1 MTSDQKNSGRVAA
14 CFAKARQENR
24 LALGIF
30 ITAGDPDLKTAQEIL
45 LGLPD
50 HGADFVEL
58 GMPFSDPMADGPAIQ
73 AASLR
78 AIEAGTTL
86 DKVLDL
92 AQTFRQAHPTTPL
105 ILMGYYNP
113 IYVYGKGRFLDK
125 AKDVGVDGLLIVDL
139 PMEEDDELCVEAQA
153 EGLAFIRLLTP
164 TSHKDR
170 LAQLLPSAT
179 GFLYYVSITGTTGT
193 RQADHASIATASKRI
208 RAIQKQIGKADMP
221 LVVGFGI
228 RTPQQIE
235 SFANI
240 DSDIDGVVIGSAVVE
255 EIAKLGKNG
264 KSVAEVLALIKEL
277 RAGANRA
284 TLNP

>member
-1 MTSDQKNSGRVAA
+1 MTSDQTNSERLAA

-45 LGLPD
+45 LGLPKC
-50 HGADFVEL
+50 GVDFVEL

-86 DKVLDL
+86 DKVLDM
-92 AQTFRQAHPTTPL
+92 AQAFRGAHPTTPL

-125 AKDVGVDGLLIVDL
+125 AVAVGVDGLLIVDL
-139 PMEEDDELCVEAQA
+139 PMEEDGELCVDAQDK
-153 EGLAFIRLLTP
+153 GLAFIRMLTP
-164 TSHKDR
+164 TSHRDR
-170 LAQLLPSAT
+170 LTQLLPGAT

-208 RAIQKQIGKADMP
+208 RATQKQIGKADMP

-235 SFANI
+235 SLAGI
-240 DSDIDGVVIGSAVVE
+240 DGGVDGVVIGSAVVE
-255 EIAKLGKNG
+255 EIAKLGKNN
-264 KSVAEVLALIKEL
+264 KSVAGVLTLIKEL

-284 TLNP
+284 KLKE